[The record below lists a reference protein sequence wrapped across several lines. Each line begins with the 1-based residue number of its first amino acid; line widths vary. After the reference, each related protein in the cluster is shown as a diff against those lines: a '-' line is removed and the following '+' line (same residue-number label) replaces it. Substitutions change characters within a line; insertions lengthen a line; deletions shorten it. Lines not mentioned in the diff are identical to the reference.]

1 MEHKPLTYKDLEGL
15 LRGQRHTFMAN
26 ILKTVIAQQGLSIVP
41 CEMVFWEGKR
51 VVIICSL
58 DYIEGA
64 TKPLMLRRHS
74 WLKPWWEETLRK
86 RKPRSRVEVIDIN
99 GMVIFRQVGQLSSIP
114 MGEGWIQVARA
125 PKAS

>member
-1 MEHKPLTYKDLEGL
+1 MEHKPLTYKNLEGL

-26 ILKTVIAQQGLSIVP
+26 ILNTVITQQGLAIVP

-51 VVIICSL
+51 VVIIYSL

-64 TKPLMLRRHS
+64 AKPLMLRRHS
-74 WLKPWWEETLRK
+74 WLTPWWEETLRK
-86 RKPRSRVEVIDIN
+86 RKPSSRVEVIDIN
-99 GMVIFRQVGQLSSIP
+99 GMVIFRQAGQLTSLPS
-114 MGEGWIQVARA
+114 GEGWIQVARA